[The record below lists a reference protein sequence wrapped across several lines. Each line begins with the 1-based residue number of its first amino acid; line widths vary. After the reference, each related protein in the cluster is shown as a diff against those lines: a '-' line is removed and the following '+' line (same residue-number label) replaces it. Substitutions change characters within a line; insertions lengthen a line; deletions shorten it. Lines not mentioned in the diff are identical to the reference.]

1 MRTAR
6 ALLTLLTVILVPNLA
21 ADEGMWLFNRP
32 PKDLIKQ
39 RYGFEV
45 TDAWLDHARK
55 SAVRFNTGGSAA
67 FVSPDGLIIT
77 NHHVGSDCI
86 SKLSTKEHDYIREGF
101 LARKR
106 ADEPRCT
113 DLEVNVLV
121 SIEDMTSR
129 VNGAV
134 TAGMPAADAERARR
148 GVMAAIEKE
157 SLDKTGL
164 RSDVVT
170 LYQGGEYHLYRY
182 KKYTDVRLV
191 FAPEESIAFFGGDP
205 DNFEYPRYDL
215 DVAFFRA
222 YEDGKPASTRDFFKF
237 SAAGVK
243 EGDLVFIAGNPGST
257 QRMNT
262 VAHLLFARD
271 VALPS
276 TLNALRRREVTIGT
290 WAKRSAENARRA
302 NDDMRGI
309 ENSRKALTGQLQGLQ
324 DPALIEAKR
333 IEEQRL
339 RAAINSDPKLAA
351 NADAWTAIE
360 QIMQRQRN
368 NFFERAFIAN
378 AGAFNSQL
386 FGWARTILRHAEETA
401 KPNADRLREFRESN
415 LESLR
420 FGLLADTPVYADLET
435 LKLADSLAQ
444 WLETTPNDPLVA
456 QVLAGKSPQARAA
469 ELVAGTKLADPAV
482 RKALVEGGKA
492 AVGASNDP
500 MIAVARLVDA
510 RARELRIEAEQT
522 IQEPQRQAYAKIAN
536 SRFAVSGTSV
546 YPDATFTLR
555 LGFGTVKGYQGPEGP
570 SFPAITTIGGAF
582 EHAAAHDNEPPF
594 ELPASWAKAKSKLN
608 LSTPF
613 NFVSTTDII
622 GGNSGSPVFNKAG
635 EYVGIVFDM
644 NIPSL
649 VYNFA
654 YKEANA
660 RSVNVHSAGIAEALR
675 NVYGANE
682 LLRELGIQASR

>member
-45 TDAWLDHARK
+45 TDAWLDDARK